1 MSSANL
7 ANDISNLRAQL
18 KQRAE
23 EINASFDPN
32 LPVDSL
38 LIDRSD
44 SVDTALQTLWLLC
57 DLDSTDSS
65 LVAVGGYGRGELFP
79 HSDVDILVLQP
90 NESTTD
96 DSKVAAFV
104 SALWDLGLKIGH
116 SVRSID
122 ECIDIAKGD
131 LTVVTTY
138 LETRVLAGD
147 PSLLE
152 TLKLTIEQSNLWPS
166 ATFFAA
172 KREEQETRHDKYGRT
187 GYSLEPNVKSS
198 PGGLR
203 DLQVIGWITQRHF
216 GCSINE
222 LPTGEFLSVE
232 ERGQLAA
239 GKDFLSRVRAA
250 LHIMTG
256 RDEDRLLFEHQ
267 RSLASLWGFEDE
279 AKLGVEQFMQ
289 LYFRQ
294 VQSVVHLTDLLNTIF
309 DQKLLH
315 DCESPPVI
323 IDEDF
328 ELIDERI
335 AARRDNVFSDKP
347 ANLLRLFVIIA
358 NDERI
363 AKIDPH
369 TIRLLRQSAQL
380 IDDDYRSNEVNRQL
394 FREVLKGQFW
404 MTKQL
409 RRMLRHGIL
418 ARYLPEFGQV
428 VGQMQFDMFHT
439 YTVDA
444 HTMEVIANTRR
455 FLRAD
460 YTDKFPV
467 TTRIAQRLRKPL
479 LLFVAALYH
488 DIGKGRGGDH
498 SELGAVDARLF
509 CEQHFFNEADTEL
522 VVWLVKNHLFMS
534 SFSQR
539 RDISDPAEIQ
549 RFAEI
554 VGTEERL
561 NYLFTL
567 TVADINGTN
576 PDLWNAWRS
585 SLLRQLYTETRRALR
600 RGLTNP
606 IGRVEVIDATRKS
619 AAQLLENRGFL
630 EDDIEGIWS
639 ARGDDYFL
647 REQAEDIAWHTEAI
661 ADHGE
666 SDEPLTLVR
675 QSSESPV
682 ANATQIFVHAK
693 QIDNV
698 FARVCSSLE
707 VLDLSIHDARIYSG
721 TDGAT
726 LDTFFVLR
734 GDGSPIDGTA
744 ENFHQIANAI
754 NKSLASKKV
763 AHSQQRIARTLR
775 SFALPT
781 DISFSM
787 DDDRQ
792 LTIMELSAADRPGLL
807 AQIALVISQHDVSI
821 QAAKIQTLGERV
833 EDIFFL
839 NTGDSGALLDSELC
853 DTLKTNLC
861 TAIDEGLAA

>member
-7 ANDISNLRAQL
+7 TNEISDLRAQL

-44 SVDTALQTLWLLC
+44 AVDSVLQTLWMLC
-57 DLDSTDSS
+57 GLDRTDSS

-90 NESTTD
+90 NDSSTD
-96 DSKVAAFV
+96 DAKVSSFV

-122 ECIDIAKGD
+122 ECIDVAKGD

-147 PSLLE
+147 PSLLD
-152 TLKLTIEQSNLWPS
+152 TLKTTIEQSNLWPS

-222 LPTGEFLSVE
+222 LPTGEFLTVE

-315 DCESPPVI
+315 DCESPPLI
-323 IDEDF
+323 IDDDF

-335 AARRDNVFSDKP
+335 AARWDNVFSDNP

-380 IDDDYRSNEVNRQL
+380 IDDDYRSNEVHRQL
-394 FREVLKGQFW
+394 FREVLKGRFW

-444 HTMEVIANTRR
+444 HTMEVIAHTRR

-522 VVWLVKNHLFMS
+522 IVWLVKNHLFMS

-549 RFAEI
+549 
-554 VGTEERL
+554 
-561 NYLFTL
+561 
-567 TVADINGTN
+567 
-576 PDLWNAWRS
+576 
-585 SLLRQLYTETRRALR
+585 
-600 RGLTNP
+600 
-606 IGRVEVIDATRKS
+606 
-619 AAQLLENRGFL
+619 
-630 EDDIEGIWS
+630 
-639 ARGDDYFL
+639 
-647 REQAEDIAWHTEAI
+647 
-661 ADHGE
+661 
-666 SDEPLTLVR
+666 
-675 QSSESPV
+675 
-682 ANATQIFVHAK
+682 
-693 QIDNV
+693 
-698 FARVCSSLE
+698 
-707 VLDLSIHDARIYSG
+707 
-721 TDGAT
+721 
-726 LDTFFVLR
+726 
-734 GDGSPIDGTA
+734 
-744 ENFHQIANAI
+744 
-754 NKSLASKKV
+754 
-763 AHSQQRIARTLR
+763 
-775 SFALPT
+775 
-781 DISFSM
+781 
-787 DDDRQ
+787 
-792 LTIMELSAADRPGLL
+792 
-807 AQIALVISQHDVSI
+807 
-821 QAAKIQTLGERV
+821 
-833 EDIFFL
+833 
-839 NTGDSGALLDSELC
+839 
-853 DTLKTNLC
+853 
-861 TAIDEGLAA
+861 